1 MNTMPP
7 KGQILIVVAIL
18 LLVVFFFL
26 AVIIDGARLMV
37 EKHELDRAA
46 DAAAR
51 AGIGLVGDK
60 MVTQVIQAQTQAAL
74 YLCTPVPTALPE
86 GQDDPHQPPTCTPT
100 PSPGDFYAWL
110 NPNHHATLVSSGMGT
125 AVAAQVEALADLN
138 GLGYSN
144 PEILEVEVQYPYQ
157 YSPGGRDLNI
167 YVRIRRRVTVLF
179 SGLLVIEQ
187 GELTGDTQ
195 QSIPLRR

>member
-1 MNTMPP
+1 MNT

-18 LLVVFFFL
+18 LLVVLFFL

-51 AGIGLVGDK
+51 AGIGLIGDQ
-60 MVTQVIQAQTQAAL
+60 MVTQVIQAQTQAAIH
-74 YLCTPVPTALPE
+74 LCTPVPTHLPDS
-86 GQDDPHQPPTCTPT
+86 QDTPTPRPTCTPT
-100 PSPGDFYAWL
+100 PLPKDFYAWL
-110 NPNHHATLVSSGMGT
+110 NESHRATLVSPNMQT
-125 AVAAQVEALADLN
+125 AVAAQVEALADMN
-138 GLGYSN
+138 SLGYAN
-144 PEILEVEVQYPYQ
+144 PDILELEIDFPHQ
-157 YSPGGRDLNI
+157 YSPGENDLNI

-179 SGLLVIEQ
+179 SGLLAIEQ

-195 QSIPLRR
+195 QSIPIRR